1 MCHIE
6 DGEMHMKNY
15 LEILE
20 KEDIVSKE
28 NFDCLEFVHFD
39 KNDRLLTEGEELEY
53 VYILL
58 KGRVR
63 TMHSTKNG
71 AMNLNAISKP
81 ISVYGQV
88 EFMNGQ
94 LVNHDVIA
102 LSPCLCLRFDVE
114 KYGSRFMNDVAFM
127 RYVAKSLAN
136 ISYNL
141 ANNAAISINFPVE
154 NRLASYFMS
163 VEQNGM
169 VHENF
174 VQVAQMIGSSY
185 RQVQRVLKSFIER
198 GYIVKVKRGVYQ
210 IKNPDALKDLDMES
224 YRFIG

>member
-1 MCHIE
+1 MVIP
-6 DGEMHMKNY
+6 MKNY
-15 LEILE
+15 LEVLE
-20 KEDIVSKE
+20 KEDIISQE
-28 NFDCLEFVHFD
+28 NFDCLEFVHFE
-39 KNDRLLTEGEELEY
+39 KNDRLLTEGEDLEY

-58 KGRVR
+58 KGRIQTV
-63 TMHSTKNG
+63 HSTNNG

-94 LVNHDVIA
+94 PVNHDVIA

-114 KYGSRFMNDVAFM
+114 KYGSRFMNDVVFM
-127 RYVAKSLAN
+127 RYVARSLAN

-141 ANNAAISINFPVE
+141 ANNAAISLNFPVE
-154 NRLASYFMS
+154 NRLASYLMLA
-163 VEQNGM
+163 EQNGIIQD
-169 VHENF
+169 NF

-185 RQVQRVLKSFIER
+185 RQVQRVLKNFIEE

-210 IKNPDALKDLDMES
+210 IKNPDALKDLDKES